1 MTFLLPQKPPLSP
14 RDWIRVPPWTM
25 APTPLKCIHL
35 SPSAVPRAG
44 RDGLK
49 HGERFVGCCS
59 SRNREVLDH
68 SCDGGCQKHTPSI
81 PRQVDAAAPSHLGL
95 TKQVPCS
102 GHPPCQPALS
112 QRPPTLP
119 VAAPSQSQEARMHN
133 RICPPAPK
141 LRWMSLSVPPP

>member
-1 MTFLLPQKPPLSP
+1 MLPISL
-14 RDWIRVPPWTM
+14 WM
-25 APTPLKCIHL
+25 AETR
-35 SPSAVPRAG
+35 AVPEPRA
-44 RDGLK
+44 
-49 HGERFVGCCS
+49 CS
-59 SRNREVLDH
+59 G
-68 SCDGGCQKHTPSI
+68 GGCQKHTPSI